1 MAFCSSKG
9 MSSKP
14 QRRLSAT
21 KKPTAGIIG
30 VGLYDDESKAPT
42 KPLDKQSL

>member
-9 MSSKP
+9 VSKP
-14 QRRLSAT
+14 PRRLSGS

-30 VGLYDDESKAPT
+30 VGLYDDDSKTPT

>member
-9 MSSKP
+9 TSSKP

-21 KKPTAGIIG
+21 KNPTAGIIG
-30 VGLYDDESKAPT
+30 VGLYDDDSKAPT
-42 KPLDKQSL
+42 KPQDKQSV

>member
-9 MSSKP
+9 TSSKP

-21 KKPTAGIIG
+21 KNPTAGIIG
-30 VGLYDDESKAPT
+30 VGLYDYDSKALI
-42 KPLDKQSL
+42 KSQDKQSV